1 MIELGNDME
10 NKPKTFIEMK
20 LPLVWLL
27 SSVAIIC
34 GALLSMYVTFVG
46 YGKTIEGL
54 TKTVERLD
62 TKTDTRDERLSTL
75 LQTTI
80 EIKAQLSEQDRR
92 LMRNETDI
100 KELRGNVEEIRR
112 SQRWIP
118 K

>member
-1 MIELGNDME
+1 MIETVNDMD
-10 NKPKTFIEMK
+10 NKPQKFIEMK

-27 SSVAIIC
+27 GSVAIIA
-34 GALLSMYVTFVG
+34 GSLVSMYVTFIG
-46 YGKTIEGL
+46 YGKTLDVL

-92 LMRNETDI
+92 LMRNESDI

-112 SQRWIP
+112 TQRWAP

>member
-1 MIELGNDME
+1 MIEQANDMD
-10 NKPKTFIEMK
+10 NKPTKLIEMK

-27 SSVAIIC
+27 SSVVIIC
-34 GALLSMYVTFVG
+34 GALLSMYVTFIG
-46 YGKTIEGL
+46 YGKNIEAL
-54 TKTVERLD
+54 TKTVDRLD

-92 LMRNETDI
+92 LMRNESDI

-112 SQRWIP
+112 SQRWAP